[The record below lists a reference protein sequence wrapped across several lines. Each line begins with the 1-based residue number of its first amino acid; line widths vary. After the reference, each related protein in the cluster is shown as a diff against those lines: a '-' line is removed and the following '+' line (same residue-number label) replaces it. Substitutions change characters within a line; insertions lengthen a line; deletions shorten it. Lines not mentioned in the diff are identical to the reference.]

1 MDTPRQKPVLV
12 KIDTETFYEL
22 EQEVSLGYMK
32 RNRIINEAIRMY
44 IDAKDTRRRQRT
56 APDVIDKNHELEQ
69 FTLRWFPHL

>member
-1 MDTPRQKPVLV
+1 MNIPRQKPVLV
-12 KIDTETFYEL
+12 KIDNDTFYEL

-44 IDAKDTRRRQRT
+44 IDAKDTRRRQRM
-56 APDVIDKNHELEQ
+56 APSYIDKNKVLAQ